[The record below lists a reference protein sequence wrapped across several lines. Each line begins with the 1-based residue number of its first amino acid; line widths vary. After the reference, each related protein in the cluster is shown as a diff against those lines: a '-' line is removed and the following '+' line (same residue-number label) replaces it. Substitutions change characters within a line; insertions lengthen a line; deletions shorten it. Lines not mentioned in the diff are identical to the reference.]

1 MTLRTQV
8 AIIGAGPAGLM
19 LARLLDQAGISS
31 IVLEA
36 RERDYVEQRIR
47 AGLLEQ
53 SSVDLLEGAGVGER
67 MRREGLVH
75 HGLHLQF
82 AGERHHLPLSDLAG
96 GRTIMIYGQTEV
108 VKDLIQRRIDDE
120 RPLLFSV
127 SDVTFEGIETAH
139 PRVRFV
145 GEDQPRVQEPRDL
158 RVGGI
163 PRAAANLVL
172 RVSTGN

>member
-8 AIIGAGPAGLM
+8 AIIGAGPAGLT

-67 MRREGLVH
+67 MRREGLVP
-75 HGLHLQF
+75 GVVYSGGSEATAFQVS
-82 AGERHHLPLSDLAG
+82 ER
-96 GRTIMIYGQTEV
+96 EV
-108 VKDLIQRRIDDE
+108 R
-120 RPLLFSV
+120 SV
-127 SDVTFEGIETAH
+127 ISEGAAQIC
-139 PRVRFV
+139 V
-145 GEDQPRVQEPRDL
+145 GESL
-158 RVGGI
+158 RPSAQIVGL
-163 PRAAANLVL
+163 PH
-172 RVSTGN
+172 

>member
-53 SSVDLLEGAGVGER
+53 SSVDMLEGAGVGER
-67 MRREGLVH
+67 MRREGL
-75 HGLHLQF
+75 
-82 AGERHHLPLSDLAG
+82 S
-96 GRTIMIYGQTEV
+96 T
-108 VKDLIQRRIDDE
+108 
-120 RPLLFSV
+120 
-127 SDVTFEGIETAH
+127 TACTCSS
-139 PRVRFV
+139 PASATTC
-145 GEDQPRVQEPRDL
+145 PSATWP
-158 RVGGI
+158 
-163 PRAAANLVL
+163 
-172 RVSTGN
+172 TGARS